1 MVQIG
6 VWEREEG
13 VAGAVEA
20 ALAAAGRAGLRLLT
34 GAHPAAL
41 AGEALSLLTVSPG
54 AVGWAGAGA
63 IRCRTALLPG
73 TALPLARAL
82 SAESAVSYGASPK
95 DTLTISS
102 LEDRQICVALQR
114 EIITLDGATL
124 ERQEFVL
131 PFPPGEDP
139 ERFLGLTGARLL
151 LTGSP

>member
-1 MVQIG
+1 MARIG
-6 VWEREEG
+6 IWEDG
-13 VAGAVEA
+13 GDFSGALEDCLPTRPV
-20 ALAAAGRAGLRLLT
+20 LGR
-34 GAHPAAL
+34 HPAVFSE
-41 AGEALSLLTVSPG
+41 GFFDLLLVAPS
-54 AVGWAGAGA
+54 ARAWAGAGV
-63 IRCRTALLPG
+63 IQCRTALLPG
-73 TALPLARAL
+73 SALPLARAL
-82 SAESAVSYGASPK
+82 SAQSAVSYGASPK